1 MCVFVFV
8 YYTSNYF
15 FNYLSKKIISIY
27 TYNLADK
34 NMRKKD
40 VSKYLSLIRVITSI
54 GGDRNQFCSLIQ
66 CLDEKSIKFLCECV
80 KNGISKKQVLNLPP
94 NERRQFLRLITPY
107 KSLLKKI
114 CRKSKFYN
122 MNKKRLIQKGAGFF
136 IPLLSALIP
145 LMTSLIP
152 K

>member
-15 FNYLSKKIISIY
+15 FNYLSKKINSIY

-54 GGDRNQFCSLIQ
+54 GEDRNQFCSLIQ

-80 KNGISKKQVLNLPP
+80 KNGISK
-94 NERRQFLRLITPY
+94 
-107 KSLLKKI
+107 
-114 CRKSKFYN
+114 
-122 MNKKRLIQKGAGFF
+122 NKY
-136 IPLLSALIP
+136 
-145 LMTSLIP
+145 
-152 K
+152 